1 MKQGLSFE
9 LFKVISPTLNKS
21 FHNVFKF
28 KEQTWSVV
36 SRKGCVQLSQQ
47 GGQNLMVG
55 MVYGIWG
62 KAIQGI
68 WDPLNNNLAY

>member
-36 SRKGCVQLSQQ
+36 SRKGCVQLS
-47 GGQNLMVG
+47 
-55 MVYGIWG
+55 
-62 KAIQGI
+62 
-68 WDPLNNNLAY
+68 